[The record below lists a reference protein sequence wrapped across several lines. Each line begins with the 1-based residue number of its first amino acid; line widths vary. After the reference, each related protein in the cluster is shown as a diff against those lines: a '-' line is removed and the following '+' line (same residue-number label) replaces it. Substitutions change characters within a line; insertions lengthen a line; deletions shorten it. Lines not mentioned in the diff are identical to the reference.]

1 MKFYLL
7 QLGLLALLGLT
18 PGCFSMESAPIHA
31 GSVGALRIRAA
42 GGAPAEHV
50 VIANNGWY
58 LFNAWPLACGNA
70 EEKSPR
76 FMWKFFSND
85 VNADILQNRLSR
97 YAARRG
103 CDIEELNVFNDEEV
117 FLSIPGTSFPIPL
130 PYIITFRETQLSCVL
145 VKSAAKGGA
154 K

>member
-1 MKFYLL
+1 
-7 QLGLLALLGLT
+7 
-18 PGCFSMESAPIHA
+18 MESAPIQS

-42 GGAPAEHV
+42 GGEPADHV
-50 VIANNGWY
+50 VVANNGWY

-70 EEKSPR
+70 RENAKFIWR
-76 FMWKFFSND
+76 FFSND
-85 VNADILQNRLSR
+85 VNADILQNRLTR
-97 YAARRG
+97 HAARKN
-103 CDIEELNVFNDEEV
+103 CDVEELNVFNDEEV

-145 VKSAAKGGA
+145 VKSSAKGDA